1 MGRCS
6 SQVHL
11 ESMRF
16 DSQYRLQP
24 KEKHLRMEKRGFE
37 LELSIIEF
45 ISQKRCK
52 RLGTY
57 CAEITESESL
67 RDH

>member
-6 SQVHL
+6 SQVRL

-16 DSQYRLQP
+16 DSQYRLQLN
-24 KEKHLRMEKRGFE
+24 EEHLRMEKRGFE

-52 RLGTY
+52 M
-57 CAEITESESL
+57 
-67 RDH
+67 